1 MGIISINM
9 SNMTIQKFKMNEWGQ
24 KNRQKCHAVTR
35 LRFWGST
42 KSKRSRVCSVA
53 HPLLIRDIILF
64 AGFWWQMFPPVTPPA
79 QKTTNFN
86 WFLVKISLFLL
97 FYVMF
102 KIVFIPP
109 SPKPVVEI
117 CSLPWVKMSQEG

>member
-1 MGIISINM
+1 MTNNSGPLPADHKLLAEYGLQSQVAFAIFVANRKINNEGQLKYY
-9 SNMTIQKFKMNEWGQ
+9 SYSRTLAKMY
-24 KNRQKCHAVTR
+24 KSVS
-35 LRFWGST
+35 F

-53 HPLLIRDIILF
+53 HPLLTRDIILF

-97 FYVMF
+97 F
-102 KIVFIPP
+102 
-109 SPKPVVEI
+109 
-117 CSLPWVKMSQEG
+117 